1 MLSFPILSHMN
12 SDLWFEGITNSKEFW
27 IALLLFIL
35 VCVLPAL
42 FSHWKGY
49 GFFIGFFGALIT
61 NPVHMTFKLF
71 DWPSLRPGKAK
82 EKEEKSLLTN
92 LLTHLAY
99 KFGSLLVKLT
109 NCILMTFGVTLPAP
123 ETPSFYLNQE
133 YLRWAYDHLQHS
145 SADEIKLAF
154 PGGKAQMGEII
165 IEILSFC
172 GHDPDECTWQTYMRA
187 VQAYFEIINNHNN
200 QQYTSEMLYTS
211 YRDIVHNQEAAIKLI
226 ELFENS

>member
-1 MLSFPILSHMN
+1 MD
-12 SDLWFEGITNSKEFW
+12 SDVWFEGITNSKDFW
-27 IALLLFIL
+27 IALLLFVL

-61 NPVHMTFKLF
+61 NPVHMMYKLF
-71 DWPSLRPGKAK
+71 DWPSLRPDKTK
-82 EKEEKSLLTN
+82 EKGGKGLLTN

-99 KFGSLLVKLT
+99 KAGSLLVKLI
-109 NCILMTFGVTLPAP
+109 NCILTPFGVTLPAP
-123 ETPSFYLNQE
+123 LHRETSSFYLNQE
-133 YLRWAYDHLQHS
+133 YLSWAYDHLLNS

-165 IEILSFC
+165 IEILSLC
-172 GHDPDECTWQTYMRA
+172 RHDPDKCTWQIYMRA

-226 ELFENS
+226 ELFENA